1 MDKQLLAAFKHFRNL
16 VGRPSEPALLDLGQ
30 QATFLIQDISVTSN
44 LAHQEAECGETLD
57 IRHKQTGHFLAGDWP
72 AWGTVVAV
80 LWGVTAEGHSVCCRV
95 HGFKPWCYIRV
106 PTDGLR
112 GEVIA
117 ELEKKRSCYRYEDE
131 EHYNFA
137 GFQYDAVKGERVK
150 HKYLKVWASSVGAYN
165 YLKKLPERLNRPHL
179 EVVENAGVPLYAKFF
194 SDTGLKPN
202 GWVTARS
209 SVDAQFHISTADWEL
224 ACRMTDLTP
233 VDSLDVAPLLLASCD
248 IEAYSSTGA
257 FPDAS
262 HPKDACFMINTSL
275 RRLQQPTS
283 EATHLCFLVDDTI
296 DGEYRLE
303 KRTVTDGKVYVLR
316 FRKEVAMIQAW
327 RDCVC
332 VYLDADI
339 VVWYNGYRF
348 DLPYI
353 YRRVLGGADPTDRD
367 TQFDRSF
374 QTSKFLRL
382 IVPLK
387 KKQQE
392 SSAMGKNEYIVPFEE
407 HGRLTLDLYDLICK
421 RQKMSSYSLKS
432 VCEQFLTVRK
442 GSVTWRRG
450 GTAVTGTGLSQLQPG
465 DLVQLGAEFYKL
477 ASVRDDTRADL
488 EAIPYDLDDD
498 ITDKPLVGRVC
509 KLDLSPHEMFRHYEK
524 RDFGPVIDYCTRD
537 CVAPLLLL
545 DVLRYYMNDHQMALV
560 TMTPV
565 KDLWGRGAGIK
576 GVNLVVKF
584 AHELGFVLNQPPA
597 NPTGSYQGA
606 FVLEPEVAFHTSPVV
621 TLDFMS
627 LYPSII
633 VSQRLCWTTVVLDP
647 AYDNLPGI
655 EYNTIEVAEG
665 VSYRFACNVPNVCP
679 ELEKLLLATRRA
691 TKKQM
696 AAATDDQLRAL
707 LDAKQLAEKVTCNA
721 MYGLTGADTGLL
733 KCKPLAACITAFGRQ
748 ELMRTRDLVH
758 SLQYDFYQSPLESEN
773 GKGITAGAAPSLGFH
788 PGDPPPNKG
797 INAGAAPSLG
807 FHPVAAKVIYGDS
820 VTGDTPILC
829 RVTDFDGE
837 MRLTYARIDE
847 LNGGFWVEKS
857 TKEESIPLP
866 GYEVWTEQ
874 GFTRIK
880 RVIRHKCQKPLK
892 RVVTRTGC
900 VDVTTDHSLLTPQGV
915 KVKPTE
921 VDVGMPLLHTDLPL
935 LPLPDDFICGIEKE
949 DAHTLGYTFAITS
962 NVFDSVPDNILNAPQ
977 NIREAFWNGY
987 CDGAYAMPGNRKD
1000 KMGSAGLYF
1009 IGHSLGHRVTLKTH
1023 GGRYILN
1030 IDDDDLPTEPDSDD
1044 LIQAIEDLPPYDG
1057 YVYDLETENHH
1068 FAAGVGRMVVHNT
1081 DSVMIKFTDLPGD
1094 HSGICEAWRRG
1105 EIMAKDITER
1115 LGHGIILE
1123 CEKVYCPY
1131 LLLMKKKYAGTKYE
1145 GDPARVKPKRDDK
1158 GLELAK
1164 RDTSKFCRTA
1174 QRRILDCLL
1183 GTADKVKA
1191 LELVAQHMTML
1202 CHNQVPLDDVA
1213 TSKSLRDS
1221 YKGTVVQ
1228 DVVNKRRKCFMPGAE
1243 FKSGERVPMVAVEGR
1258 EVLAPKAS
1266 DQRAPKAS
1274 DQRAPKASD
1283 HTSAK
1288 YTKSKGSIVVCD
1300 IMEDVD
1306 IAKAN
1311 NATIHRQYYT
1321 KDLYQKVSCILY
1333 DEIPTLDGMMKC
1345 VTNFLS
1351 SQRYMGSDCEMKTLE
1366 ELLERVIQ
1374 RRATGKLTCGT
1385 VKPPKVDASDFGKPS
1400 ADRKQGFRALF
1411 KRKAVVKPGGAVEDN
1426 VLKWLSRG

>member
-1 MDKQLLAAFKHFRNL
+1 MLAAFKHFRNL
-16 VGRPSEPALLDLGQ
+16 VGRPSEPSLLDLGQ

-137 GFQYDAVKGERVK
+137 GFQYDPVKGERVK

-165 YLKKLPERLNRPHL
+165 YLKKLPERLNLPHL

-209 SVDAQFHISTADWEL
+209 TVDAQFHISTADWEL

-296 DGEYRLE
+296 DGEYKLQ

-316 FRKEVAMIQAW
+316 FRKEVTMIQAW

-392 SSAMGKNEYIVPFEE
+392 SSAMGKNEYIVPLEE

-450 GTAVTGTGLSQLQPG
+450 STAVTGTGLSQLQPG

-477 ASVRDDTRADL
+477 ASVTDDTRADL

-498 ITDKPLVGRVC
+498 VTDKPLVGRVC
-509 KLDLSPHEMFRHYEK
+509 KLDLSPHEMFKHYEE

-758 SLQYDFYQSPLESEN
+758 SLQYDFYQSPLEREN
-773 GKGITAGAAPSLGFH
+773 GVAITASAAPSQ
-788 PGDPPPNKG
+788 PGIQPPEVAFRPRGPPPDV
-797 INAGAAPSLG
+797 S
-807 FHPVAAKVIYGDS
+807 FCPVAAKVIYGDS

-837 MRLTYARIDE
+837 TRLTYARIDE
-847 LNGGFWVEKS
+847 LNGGFWVGKRNRDS
-857 TKEESIPLP
+857 GTVKEECIPLP
-866 GYEVWTEQ
+866 GYDVWTEQ

-892 RVVTRTGC
+892 RVVTHTGC
-900 VDVTTDHSLLTPQGV
+900 VDVTTDHSLLTPQGQ
-915 KVKPTE
+915 KVKPT
-921 VDVGMPLLHTDLPL
+921 DVAVGQPLLHANLPL
-935 LPLPDDFICGIEKE
+935 LPLPDDFTCGIDEW
-949 DAHTLGYTFAITS
+949 DAYSLGCTLG
-962 NVFDSVPDNILNAPQ
+962 DKVPDKILNAPT
-977 NIREAFWNGY
+977 NIREAFWTGY
-987 CDGAYAMPGNRKD
+987 CNCAFTMPENRTNKLA
-1000 KMGSAGLYF
+1000 SAGLYYVA
-1009 IGHSLGHRVTLKTH
+1009 HSLGHRVTLKTH
-1023 GGRYILN
+1023 GGRYIIN
-1030 IDDDDLPTEPDSDD
+1030 IDEEAEPQGDSIHTELNYAQAEPQGDSLLSEPDSDD

-1094 HSGICEAWRRG
+1094 HGGICEAWRRG

-1202 CHNQVPLDDVA
+1202 CRNQVPLDDVA

-1258 EVLAPKAS
+1258 EDVATAKNPKA
-1266 DQRAPKAS
+1266 KN
-1274 DQRAPKASD
+1274 
-1283 HTSAK
+1283 HGSAK
-1288 YTKSKGSIVVCD
+1288 STKSKGAIVVCD

-1366 ELLERVIQ
+1366 ESLKRVIQ
-1374 RRATGKLTCGT
+1374 RRATGKVTCGT
-1385 VKPPKVDASDFGKPS
+1385 VKPPKVDATDFGKPS

-1411 KRKAVVKPGGAVEDN
+1411 KRKAPVKSSEN
-1426 VLKWLSRG
+1426 M